1 MSQAQVNDTRQAMAG
16 DNVVTM
22 PSEHQLVTER
32 VFDAPRQWVF
42 PAFSYPDLIP
52 EWWGPRRLRTVVER
66 MDVRSGGGWRFAC
79 HDSKGPV
86 EIFRGTYGDVIA
98 PERIA
103 QTFEWERMQG
113 HLVVETTTFEDLD
126 GCTKV
131 RTTSGFPT
139 REQRDRMLA
148 SGIVSDSYERLDE
161 LLVSLGFGS

>member
-1 MSQAQVNDTRQAMAG
+1 MSQAQANDTRQPIAS
-16 DNVVTM
+16 DTVVTM
-22 PSEHQLVTER
+22 PSDHQIVTER
-32 VFDAPRQWVF
+32 VFDAPREWVF
-42 PAFSYPDLIP
+42 AAFSDPDLIP

-86 EIFRGTYGDVIA
+86 ETFRGTYGEVIP

-103 QTFEWERMQG
+103 QTFEWEGMQG
-113 HLVVETTTFEDLD
+113 HLVVETTTFENLD

-139 REQRDRMLA
+139 HEQRDRMLA
-148 SGIVSDSYERLDE
+148 SGMVSDSYERLDE
-161 LLVSLGFGS
+161 LLVSLGFGW